1 MVRFEHP
8 FHHGSTRPINA
19 AQVTA
24 ASVRSLKDEV
34 ASLRSQLEA
43 ERQAKAD
50 GSASRGAGSGP
61 MLGLAEFGNIFQIF
75 GVLVLG
81 CIETK
86 FRK

>member
-50 GSASRGAGSGP
+50 GSASRGWFYNAGSGRIWRKQ
-61 MLGLAEFGNIFQIF
+61 GKKTRNKKKQEK
-75 GVLVLG
+75 
-81 CIETK
+81 TK
-86 FRK
+86 RMKI